1 MILWAQSQKTWQRA
15 GVRSRAEKQGIYS
28 RSGTQGYNLQC
39 PSLPNYSTYSG
50 NLAFNSGK
58 QSRGLFTKN
67 MNALWRVFKF
77 LVWVLAAWS
86 KYLISFWHLRI
97 PKPSLK
103 WECQSWIIRDK
114 RKSSIR
120 KAKFKEKFR
129 KYKYFNVFFIYTETT
144 EILLHHPSRGKQNET
159 VCYEREQSENKELL
173 AKKILSV
180 NSKSRVCKT

>member
-1 MILWAQSQKTWQRA
+1 MYCQLKQHQREQPLEICSKEGDGTNPPLETWMILWAQSQKTWQRA
-15 GVRSRAEKQGIYS
+15 GIRSGAEKQGIHS
-28 RSGTQGYNLQC
+28 RSGTWGYNPQC
-39 PSLPNYSTYSG
+39 PSLPNYSMYSR

-103 WECQSWIIRDK
+103 WECQSWIIRNK
-114 RKSSIR
+114 RKPSNR
-120 KAKFKEKFR
+120 KAKFKEKR
-129 KYKYFNVFFIYTETT
+129 
-144 EILLHHPSRGKQNET
+144 EIQR
-159 VCYEREQSENKELL
+159 
-173 AKKILSV
+173 I
-180 NSKSRVCKT
+180 